1 MVSKKRKKKERIKRV
16 RDIQKG
22 RIRVDET
29 LQYGPLK
36 IQRAGKYVQM
46 QNNST
51 PEQLEAMRKAM
62 DKAHADVTVELEN
75 AIKKLQTEIST
86 KDPLQLMERAGYEAL
101 MVLKE
106 NMTESEFSSSQ
117 VKVLPGLEYL
127 QYLISRTPT
136 KDTTDLKDEEWVD
149 IWTQT
154 LSIIQLTQ
162 DYLMTRSPKGKS
174 PDEVESL
181 VQQLDFQRLGVR
193 VNRYPSMLEEYWKNV
208 FDPYDT
214 DIQKQYR
221 ITATDL
227 IAGLKRIAEYQ
238 KRGLIQRY
246 IDLREAIDT
255 LQKKAEAMGFEYN
268 PDNPEVDKKYK
279 EALQTPELK
288 PLLEDTQNKA
298 QLVYTEQLFEITDI
312 AKLPASIMD
321 ALSIEPGESPLEKL
335 TGTNHDDLSPLSTSP
350 LHFKPFLKIKDRY
363 YMFYHSGLEDKIFD
377 LIEYDLIK
385 KSNGINPKIEKQRS
399 DKVERV
405 SLNLLNK
412 VLGSDKVYQ
421 ALYYDNPDKPG
432 SLTELDG
439 MIIAGDN
446 LLLIE
451 VKSGRLSEG
460 ASRGA
465 PMSLTK
471 DIKALILEGQRQSER
486 AEKYIKSKNTAEFY
500 DESGKKK
507 IVSVTANDY
516 RNVFRIIV
524 TNEQLGWIG
533 SRLAQLAVLD
543 ESLSESMPWHISF
556 DDLMAIADL
565 FENKPIEFTHYLE
578 ARLMA
583 AKTGPLAQSDE
594 IDHVGL
600 YYALN
605 MYHLNVVKDADRM
618 TYHAYGQK
626 IDRYFMDKDGDQKP
640 EKPEQKL
647 PPFIKQIIDQ
657 LAVSKLP
664 LRFLAGSVVLGF
676 DQDSRIMINSGIRKI
691 LQERPSSRHKS
702 LKIVLNERELGF
714 SISDAA
720 GYVRQEEAARCAV
733 FMKRQRLKEWLV
745 IYIEKGNQLIVKD
758 VELLKIENYTDEQ
771 ISEAELKI
779 EADIARRIKNGKVAK
794 NQSCPCG
801 SGERFKNCHGK
812 K

>member
-16 RDIQKG
+16 RDMQKG

-51 PEQLEAMRKAM
+51 PEQLETIRKAM
-62 DKAHADVTVELEN
+62 DKAHADVTIELEK

-86 KDPLQLMERAGYEAL
+86 KDPLRLMERAGYEAL
-101 MVLKE
+101 TVLKE

-136 KDTTDLKDEEWVD
+136 KNVTDLKDEEWVD
-149 IWTQT
+149 IWAQT
-154 LSIIQLTQ
+154 LRIIQLTQ
-162 DYLMTRSPKGKS
+162 DYLMTRTPKGKS

-193 VNRYPSMLEEYWKNV
+193 VNRYPSMLGEYWKNV

-214 DIQKQYR
+214 DIQKLYG
-221 ITATDL
+221 ITSSDL
-227 IAGLKRIAEYQ
+227 IAGLERITEYQ
-238 KRGLIQRY
+238 KRGLMQRY
-246 IDLREAIDT
+246 VDLRIAIDT
-255 LQKKAEAMGFEYN
+255 LQKKAEEMGFEYD

-279 EALQTPELK
+279 TALQTPQLK
-288 PLLEDTQNKA
+288 PLLDDAQNKA
-298 QLVYTEQLFEITDI
+298 QFVYTEQLFEITDV
-312 AKLPASIMD
+312 AKLPTSIMN
-321 ALSIEPGESPLEKL
+321 ALSIEPGESPLNKL
-335 TGTNHDDLSPLSTSP
+335 TGPNHDDLSPLSTSP
-350 LHFKPFLKIKDRY
+350 LHFKPFLKIKDKY
-363 YMFYHSGLEDKIFD
+363 YMFYHSGLEDKIFE

-385 KSNGINPKIEKQRS
+385 KSKGINPKVEKQRS
-399 DKVERV
+399 DKVEQA
-405 SLNLLNK
+405 SLNLLNRA
-412 VLGSDKVYQ
+412 LNSDQVYQ
-421 ALYYDNPDKPG
+421 ALYYENPDKPG

-451 VKSGRLSEG
+451 VKSGRLSES

-471 DIKALILEGQRQSER
+471 DMKALILEGQRQSER
-486 AEKYIKSKNTAEFY
+486 AEKYIKSKDTTEFY

-507 IVSVTANDY
+507 VVSVTTSDY
-516 RNVFRIIV
+516 RNMFRIIV

-533 SRLAQLAVLD
+533 SHLARLSVLD
-543 ESLSESMPWHISF
+543 NSLSKSMPWHISF
-556 DDLMAIADL
+556 DDLMAIANL

-578 ARLMA
+578 VRLMA
-583 AKTGPLAQSDE
+583 AKYSPLAQSDE

-600 YYALN
+600 YHALN
-605 MYHLNVVKDADRM
+605 MYHMDVIKGVDRM

-626 IDRYFMDKDGDQKP
+626 IDRYFMDKDGDRKP
-640 EKPEQKL
+640 ERPQQKL
-647 PPFIKQIIDQ
+647 PPFIRQIIDQ
-657 LAVSKLP
+657 LSVSKLP

-676 DQDSRIMINSGIRKI
+676 DQDSRTMINSGIRKI
-691 LQERPSSRHKS
+691 LQEHPSSRHKS
-702 LKIVLNERELGF
+702 LKLVLNDRELGF
-714 SISDAA
+714 SISDTAD
-720 GYVRQEEAARCAV
+720 YVRQEEAARCAV
-733 FMKRQRLKEWLV
+733 FMKRQQLKEWLV
-745 IYIEKGNQLIVKD
+745 IYIDKGKKLIVKD
-758 VELLKIENYTDEQ
+758 IELLKIEDFTDEQ

-779 EADIARRIKNGKVAK
+779 EADIARRIENGKIAK

-812 K
+812 R